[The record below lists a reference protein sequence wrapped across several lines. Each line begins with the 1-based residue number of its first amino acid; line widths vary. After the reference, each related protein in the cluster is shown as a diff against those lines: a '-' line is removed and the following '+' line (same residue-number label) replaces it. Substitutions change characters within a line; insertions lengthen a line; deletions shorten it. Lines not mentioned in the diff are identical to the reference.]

1 MRAYYAPLQS
11 KVNKVDKNK
20 FTLYSASTM
29 SLIDRVAISRQAKH
43 RLRQILKMRK
53 QKMTMEDIGLA
64 LNISKQRVSHILKKA
79 NGKT

>member
-1 MRAYYAPLQS
+1 
-11 KVNKVDKNK
+11 
-20 FTLYSASTM
+20 M